1 MNGKNDCLFQV
12 GTYTAAHAHGG
23 IYVAWIGM
31 YKWDHFMLTF
41 CMLVLLQNSPDEH
54 LGLYALAH

>member
-1 MNGKNDCLFQV
+1 MNGKNDYLFQV

-31 YKWDHFMLTF
+31 YKWNNFMLTF
-41 CMLVLLQNSPDEH
+41 CMLVLL
-54 LGLYALAH
+54 